1 MKFTLAIAALVAST
15 SAVSTWWTTA
25 PNTSLVG
32 VDKFLN
38 FKPFIKQFIFDKAVD
53 YNGDGHLTCTEIQT
67 KIQKYFTK
75 NDLPLPHDWEETVN
89 DVCNK
94 IDKNGNGRISKK
106 EFLNA

>member
-15 SAVSTWWTTA
+15 SAVSTWWTAA

-32 VDKFLN
+32 VDKS
-38 FKPFIKQFIFDKAVD
+38 FKKEIKQFILDKAVD
-53 YNGDGHLTCTEIQT
+53 YNDDGHLTCTEIKI

-75 NDLPLPHDWEETVN
+75 NDLTLPHDWEETVN
-89 DVCNK
+89 DVCNN